1 MGQKSREKRERQKRS
16 RRLKNEK
23 KQAAIRAK
31 YGPKRK
37 PAKVIVKSVET
48 GEVIEIVDQSAF
60 RRGFADSLEEKARAA
75 GFAGYGGYLRSKHW
89 RGLRAQVLE
98 RDGHR
103 CRRCRTDRNLSVHHR
118 YYDVLGAE
126 RLSSLET
133 LCEDCHRAVHS

>member
-1 MGQKSREKRERQKRS
+1 VGQRTREKRERQKRS

-75 GFAGYGGYLRSKHW
+75 GFAGYG
-89 RGLRAQVLE
+89 
-98 RDGHR
+98 
-103 CRRCRTDRNLSVHHR
+103 
-118 YYDVLGAE
+118 VLGAE

-133 LCEDCHRAVHS
+133 LCEDCHRAVHT